1 VNTGMPTNIILGLI
15 AGMTIFL
22 GLPIARLKSASASLR
37 GSLVLASAG
46 VLLFLI
52 IEVGDQ
58 AIEILEMTAKSG
70 DLNLALM
77 QGLIMVAGL
86 VLGLVGL
93 AALEEK
99 RHQAKSG
106 GADPLEIATMI
117 AIGIGLHNFAEG
129 MAIGQSYSSGN
140 VSLGLVLVIGFALHN
155 ATEGFGI
162 AGPLA
167 GSNISWAQ
175 LIGLGLIG
183 GAPTAAGA
191 AIGGA
196 FVNSNFQLFILS
208 LAVASLIYVTRE
220 LLRLPFTTLSATKAM
235 MALTAGLIVGI
246 ATEIC
251 IEAASVSHGQNQPSS
266 QAMPAET
273 ENNTGVNNQTVVP
286 QVSFSK
292 ETAQPNKLKITR
304 GENLLVINKTN
315 KPLEIESNGLFNEEL
330 FIPKHGKLAVKIIG
344 TPGQYAISPENSR
357 ASAQILVIPGAEKPM
372 ASIFPG
378 YDMAQ
383 VIDAENM
390 VAAITTIDGHAQAA
404 FDLHMHALRNKE
416 AVAKLDLMRA
426 GKHAHHPMH
435 ELLEDKTPKAL
446 AVQSLLGK
454 TGLLDDIKEKLKNYS
469 QLAAD
474 KNLTD
479 DKFAKAYA
487 DLLSTVEE
495 ARKQVA
501 GDLYNEP
508 AFRAATVLIVL
519 QQAEHEYKEAVE
531 SGQIRVLVAAQPG
544 KDGYLE
550 YQDTRGFL
558 KAAQRLLECPSDNL
572 CGVARLKIGGLVKSE
587 FNDVDPKNPAR
598 PTPFPEIEKRF
609 EEIEKLI
616 EQVKPKKF

>member
-1 VNTGMPTNIILGLI
+1 MITGTPTNIVLGLI

-52 IEVGDQ
+52 IEVGYQ

-70 DLNLALM
+70 DLNQALI
-77 QGLIMVAGL
+77 QGLLMVVGL

-99 RHQAKSG
+99 RHQSKSG

-167 GSNISWAQ
+167 GSNISWAR

-183 GAPTAAGA
+183 GGPTAIGA
-191 AIGGA
+191 ALGGA
-196 FVNSNFQLFILS
+196 FVNNNFQLFILS

-220 LLRLPFTTLSATKAM
+220 LLRLPFATLSTTRAM

-251 IEAASVSHGQNQPSS
+251 IEAASVNHAQNQPISS
-266 QAMPAET
+266 ATSSEKDNLDVET
-273 ENNTGVNNQTVVP
+273 DIPKIVFAKNLA
-286 QVSFSK
+286 S
-292 ETAQPNKLKITR
+292 PNKLTIDQNQ
-304 GENLLVINKTN
+304 ELLVINKTDN
-315 KPLEIESNGLFNEEL
+315 PLEIESNGLFAQEL
-330 FIPKHGKLAVKIIG
+330 FIPKHGGSTAKITG
-344 TPGQYAISPENSR
+344 MPGQYTVNPENS
-357 ASAQILVIPGAEKPM
+357 SALVRIVVNPSKEKP
-372 ASIFPG
+372 AESIFPG
-378 YDMAQ
+378 YKQND
-383 VIDAENM
+383 VIEAENM

-404 FDLHMHALRNKE
+404 FDLHLDALQTSKE
-416 AVAKLDLMRA
+416 SVAKLDLLRA

-435 ELLEDKTPKAL
+435 ELLEDKTTRAL
-446 AVQSLLGK
+446 AVQSLLRKIGF
-454 TGLLDDIKEKLKNYS
+454 LDEIKEKLKNYS
-469 QLAAD
+469 QLAAS
-474 KNLTD
+474 KNVDD
-479 DKFAKAYA
+479 DKFTKAYA
-487 DLLSTVEE
+487 DLSATTEE
-495 ARKQVA
+495 ARKQIA
-501 GDLYNEP
+501 GDLYNQP
-508 AFRAATVLIVL
+508 AFRGAVARLVL
-519 QQAEHEYKEAVE
+519 QQAEDEYKEAVE
-531 SGQIRVLVAAQPG
+531 SGQIRVLVAGQPG

-558 KAAQRLLECPSDNL
+558 KAAERLLEFPADNL
-572 CGVARLKIGGLVKSE
+572 CGVIRLNI
-587 FNDVDPKNPAR
+587 R
-598 PTPFPEIEKRF
+598 RTT
-609 EEIEKLI
+609 
-616 EQVKPKKF
+616 